1 MAYVLVKC
9 FENNKIV
16 EATIPKH
23 WMEGHTMW
31 WPAHKARQLAISLAP
46 LDKNWKSFP
55 VLEVKRSSDN
65 FEELETGSYTTTEA
79 EDSPVKKKPSHQERN
94 TSQPQFA
101 IESSLPS
108 LPGAATVSSK
118 QTAEENSFQLRSPVL
133 GKVTTKGKPRGNT
146 SLVSPV
152 YNKSNISQMV
162 RSSFSPTTE
171 QPSNANNAFI
181 PILPGFNSQG
191 DQSLISTTM
200 SSPVRQT
207 SKYPSAGGHNF
218 KEMNNKHFQYTIMME
233 FQRLSQNQD
242 RILSLLQNSNM
253 DTEESDDTGDQILV
267 ASSSMEEFKKEE
279 LELKQSSK
287 KRKIKRRL
295 IRQLSSGKPARKAL
309 LSALDSLMTR
319 AVQGQFSKAGKKG
332 KLNFQDTHHYTCIMN
347 ALQEKYKDNDLD
359 WMIGDIMKHAPKEK
373 KRKEQQKSNGKE
385 KKRMIQDSGAYGGG
399 ACGNA
404 RDDDDS
410 SDDD

>member
-1 MAYVLVKC
+1 
-9 FENNKIV
+9 
-16 EATIPKH
+16 
-23 WMEGHTMW
+23 
-31 WPAHKARQLAISLAP
+31 
-46 LDKNWKSFP
+46 
-55 VLEVKRSSDN
+55 
-65 FEELETGSYTTTEA
+65 
-79 EDSPVKKKPSHQERN
+79 
-94 TSQPQFA
+94 
-101 IESSLPS
+101 
-108 LPGAATVSSK
+108 
-118 QTAEENSFQLRSPVL
+118 
-133 GKVTTKGKPRGNT
+133 
-146 SLVSPV
+146 
-152 YNKSNISQMV
+152 
-162 RSSFSPTTE
+162 
-171 QPSNANNAFI
+171 
-181 PILPGFNSQG
+181 
-191 DQSLISTTM
+191 
-200 SSPVRQT
+200 
-207 SKYPSAGGHNF
+207 
-218 KEMNNKHFQYTIMME
+218 MNNKHFQYTIMME

-404 RDDDDS
+404 RDDNDS

>member
-1 MAYVLVKC
+1 
-9 FENNKIV
+9 
-16 EATIPKH
+16 
-23 WMEGHTMW
+23 
-31 WPAHKARQLAISLAP
+31 
-46 LDKNWKSFP
+46 
-55 VLEVKRSSDN
+55 DN

-218 KEMNNKHFQYTIMME
+218 KEMNNK
-233 FQRLSQNQD
+233 
-242 RILSLLQNSNM
+242 
-253 DTEESDDTGDQILV
+253 
-267 ASSSMEEFKKEE
+267 
-279 LELKQSSK
+279 
-287 KRKIKRRL
+287 
-295 IRQLSSGKPARKAL
+295 
-309 LSALDSLMTR
+309 
-319 AVQGQFSKAGKKG
+319 
-332 KLNFQDTHHYTCIMN
+332 
-347 ALQEKYKDNDLD
+347 
-359 WMIGDIMKHAPKEK
+359 
-373 KRKEQQKSNGKE
+373 
-385 KKRMIQDSGAYGGG
+385 
-399 ACGNA
+399 
-404 RDDDDS
+404 
-410 SDDD
+410 